1 MAENITQT
9 TVLNV
14 ETSQS
19 VKSVKDLKQQIKD
32 LKDKI
37 VELNAAGEDTTA
49 EFAELGTLMR
59 QYKDINEEAKRSS
72 KDLGDQLATYT
83 GTMKGV
89 AGAISTVTG
98 VMGLMGVESEK
109 GTKLLKTMAA
119 AMSITSGIQAMESGY
134 KAVKSLIGGF
144 AVAAKGAKT
153 MGQAIKAAFSSNPI
167 GLLLVALTTV
177 IGLMSKMRSEAEQL
191 REEMEKQD
199 ERMSAMAGH
208 IKDYFTDAFDTAVKT
223 SFDDMERLLK
233 AEDKLLDEQYKIAE
247 KEGTMVM
254 RQTQGLLEM
263 SINSFKH
270 QRQIA
275 LESNPAWDYT
285 AEGQKAFRAYYADLM
300 ELSKVKFRDIRL
312 ETGKEAEKL
321 RQQIVDEYNKAN
333 DELKKYNKAVADYN
347 KTKRDEAKAA
357 TKDRAAQ
364 LKQQIDLEKKNI
376 ADQLKLEQVRAK
388 RLYDLDVETATKK
401 LKNGEISQKEYN
413 ETILALDNQ
422 YYTEAQNQL
431 QRFVDSMNALKD
443 KYKDNKLISELIS
456 EDDRNNIFP
465 ESALETY
472 LQQIDDLRRTLAEKT
487 QEFNTNK
494 LTEQFAQT
502 ELQKET
508 DKQTKL
514 NEITENGLK
523 QRYEIEQK
531 YNSDRLLA
539 FNDFISQEKE
549 LIQLDMEAENA
560 RYSAISENLQNQIQ
574 LMQQKKESG
583 LISEMEYNQGM
594 AELNQQEFENE
605 QEHTE
610 QLNELERRRK
620 DVKKQ
625 TLQAVAE
632 AEKAMANATVQV
644 LNGLADHL
652 GEENENYKGL
662 KIAAALID
670 TIQGAISAFTAAQ
683 SIPPPYGQIVGA
695 INAAAVTAM
704 GMMNIAKIKQ
714 INARDGQNSGATP
727 STNSVQTFTTPTTA
741 TIATGATNDFT
752 DMMGNAVEQG
762 TQNTKV
768 YVLLNDI
775 NEAES
780 RRATVQNSNTY

>member
-19 VKSVKDLKQQIKD
+19 VKSVKDLKNQIKD

-49 EFAELGTLMR
+49 EFTELGTLMR

-72 KDLGDQLATYT
+72 QDFGDQLTTFT
-83 GTMKGV
+83 GSLKGV

-109 GTKLLKTMAA
+109 SEKLLKTMVS

-144 AVAAKGAKT
+144 AAAAKGAQT
-153 MGQAIKAAFSSNPI
+153 TGQAIKAAFASNPI
-167 GLLLVALTTV
+167 GLLLVALTSV
-177 IGLMSKMRSEAEQL
+177 IALLSQARSEAEQL

-199 ERMSAMAGH
+199 ERMSALAEH
-208 IKDYFTDAFDTAVKT
+208 IKENFSDAFDTAVKT
-223 SFDDMERLLK
+223 SVDDMERLLK
-233 AEDKLLDEQYKIAE
+233 AEDKWLDEQLKIAE

-254 RQTQGLLEM
+254 QANERWLEN
-263 SINSFKH
+263 SIYSFKQ
-270 QRQIA
+270 QRKIA

-285 AEGQKAFRAYYADLM
+285 KEGQKAFRAYYADLA
-300 ELSKVKFRDIRL
+300 ELAKVKFRDIRL

-321 RQQIVDEYNKAN
+321 KQQIVDEYNKAS
-333 DELKKYNKAVADYN
+333 DEQKKYEKAVADYN
-347 KTKRDEAKAA
+347 KKRRDDAKAA
-357 TKDRAAQ
+357 TKEKAAQ
-364 LKQQIDLEKKNI
+364 LKQQIELEKKNI
-376 ADQLKLEQVRAK
+376 ADQLKLEQTRAK

-401 LKNGEISQKEYN
+401 LKNGEISEKEYN
-413 ETILALDNQ
+413 EKILALDNQ

-443 KYKDNKLISELIS
+443 KYKDNKLISE
-456 EDDRNNIFP
+456 DDRNNIFSD
-465 ESALETY
+465 SALENY

-487 QEFNTNK
+487 QEFTTNK

-502 ELQKET
+502 ELQTET

-523 QRYEIEQK
+523 QRYEIERK

-644 LNGLADHL
+644 LNGLADYL

-714 INARDGQNSGATP
+714 INAKDGRNSGATP
-727 STNSVQTFTTPTTA
+727 ATNSVQTFTTPTTA

-775 NEAES
+775 NEAEN
-780 RRATVQNSNTY
+780 RRAAVTNSNTY

>member
-19 VKSVKDLKQQIKD
+19 VKSVKDLKNQIKD

-167 GLLLVALTTV
+167 GLLLVALTSV
-177 IGLMSKMRSEAEQL
+177 IGLMSKLRSEAEQL

-208 IKDYFTDAFDTAVKT
+208 IKDYFTDAFDIAAKT
-223 SFDDMERLLK
+223 SVDDMERLLK
-233 AEDKLLDEQYKIAE
+233 AEDKWLDEQRKIAE
-247 KEGTMVM
+247 KEGGMLM
-254 RQTQGLLEM
+254 QQSQRWLEN
-263 SINSFKH
+263 SIYSFKQ
-270 QRQIA
+270 QRKVA

-285 AEGQKAFRAYYADLM
+285 QEGQRAFRAYYADLQ
-300 ELSKVKFRDIRL
+300 ELAKVKFRDIRL

-321 RQQIVDEYNKAN
+321 RQQIVDEYNKAA
-333 DELKKYNKAVADYN
+333 DEQKKYEKAVADYN
-347 KTKRDEAKAA
+347 KKRRDDAKAA
-357 TKDRAAQ
+357 TKEKAAQ
-364 LKQQIDLEKKNI
+364 LKQQIELEKKNI
-376 ADQLKLEQVRAK
+376 ADQLKLEQTRAK

-401 LKNGEISQKEYN
+401 LKNGEISEKEYN

-443 KYKDNKLISELIS
+443 KYKDNKLISE
-456 EDDRNNIFP
+456 DDRNNIFSD
-465 ESALETY
+465 SALENY

-502 ELQKET
+502 ELQTET

-644 LNGLADHL
+644 LNGLADYL

-714 INARDGQNSGATP
+714 INAKDGRNSGATP

-780 RRATVQNSNTY
+780 RRATVTNSNTY